1 MNADGA
7 CNWVMNISQRLWL
20 ISFAVS
26 IVNLGLRSVLRRAA
40 ADAVIARNGYE
51 FGGARLRVEHAHRG
65 AAGGGGGFGG
75 GGGYGGG
82 YGPPPYGGGYGG
94 GYGGPPPRGGCEPLL
109 LRGIAFR
116 RSPAGNDSLC
126 APSAHGQNWCL

>member
-1 MNADGA
+1 M
-7 CNWVMNISQRLWL
+7 WL
-20 ISFAVS
+20 MSD
-26 IVNLGLRSVLRRAA
+26 RRQHSVLKLAPVLHRAA

-65 AAGGGGGFGG
+65 AAGGGGFGGG

-94 GYGGPPPRGGCEPLL
+94 GYGGPPPRGGCA
-109 LRGIAFR
+109 RF
-116 RSPAGNDSLC
+116 C
-126 APSAHGQNWCL
+126 SATLVC